1 MPMAQMHFYVPDD
14 FAKLIRQRARQA
26 NMPVS
31 RYLVQ
36 LIRNE
41 LGNGW
46 PDHYFDE
53 IYGGGQCSG
62 GRRKRPGET
71 EDPRDI

>member
-1 MPMAQMHFYVPDD
+1 MAQMHFYVPDD
-14 FAKLIRQRARQA
+14 FAKLIRRRARQA

-41 LGNGW
+41 LGSGW
-46 PDHYFDE
+46 PDDYFDTV
-53 IYGGGQCSG
+53 YGGWKGADAP
-62 GRRKRPGET
+62 RKRPDET
-71 EDPRDI
+71 EDPRDR

>member
-1 MPMAQMHFYVPDD
+1 MAQMHFYVPDD
-14 FAKLIRQRARQA
+14 FAKLIRRRARQA

-41 LGNGW
+41 LGSGW
-46 PDHYFDE
+46 PDDYFDE
-53 IYGGGQCSG
+53 IYGGWKGSG
-62 GRRKRPGET
+62 APGGHSGET
-71 EDPRDI
+71 EDPRDL

>member
-1 MPMAQMHFYVPDD
+1 MAQMHFYVPDD
-14 FAKLIRQRARQA
+14 FARLIRQRARQA

-41 LGNGW
+41 LGSGW
-46 PDHYFDE
+46 PEDYFDKV
-53 IYGGGQCSG
+53 YGGWQGAEAP
-62 GRRKRPGET
+62 RTRPGET
-71 EDPRDI
+71 EDPRDR

>member
-1 MPMAQMHFYVPDD
+1 MAQMHFYVPDD
-14 FAKLIRQRARQA
+14 FAKLIRRRAKQA

-41 LGNGW
+41 LGSGW
-46 PDHYFDE
+46 PDGYFDE
-53 IYGGGQCSG
+53 IYGGWQGSG
-62 GRRKRPGET
+62 TPRKRAGET
-71 EDPRDI
+71 EDPRDR

>member
-1 MPMAQMHFYVPDD
+1 MAQMHFYVPDD
-14 FAKLIRQRARQA
+14 FAKLIRRRAKQA

-41 LGNGW
+41 LGSGW
-46 PDHYFDE
+46 PDGYFDE
-53 IYGGGQCSG
+53 IYGGWQGSG
-62 GRRKRPGET
+62 ASRKREGET
-71 EDPRDI
+71 EDPRDR

>member
-1 MPMAQMHFYVPDD
+1 MAQMHFYVPDD
-14 FAKLIRQRARQA
+14 FAKLIRRRARQA

-41 LGNGW
+41 LGSGW
-46 PDHYFDE
+46 PDDYFDE
-53 IYGGGQCSG
+53 VYGGWQGAEG
-62 GRRKRPGET
+62 PDRRAGESD
-71 EDPRDI
+71 DPRDRR

>member
-1 MPMAQMHFYVPDD
+1 MAQMHFYVPDD

-26 NMPVS
+26 RMPVS

-41 LGNGW
+41 IGSGW
-46 PDHYFDE
+46 PEAYFDE
-53 IYGGGQCSG
+53 VYGGWQG
-62 GRRKRPGET
+62 GETAPARPGET
-71 EDPRDI
+71 EDPRDR

>member
-1 MPMAQMHFYVPDD
+1 MAQMHFYVPDD
-14 FAKLIRQRARQA
+14 FAKLIRRRAKQA

-41 LGNGW
+41 LGSGW
-46 PDHYFDE
+46 PDGYFDE
-53 IYGGGQCSG
+53 IYGGWQESKAP
-62 GRRKRPGET
+62 RKRAGET
-71 EDPRDI
+71 EDPRDN